1 MAELQTALTAIR
13 LLRISVRQLFNPVGS
28 GQGVDGGEDN
38 SMTNFPRDLQEFL
51 STIASRVRDVEQA
64 VNTLEPTPEPFDLP
78 SMMYLGQHTTQE
90 GQAFH
95 DTLVNT
101 YRWIKDVEEKSGVA
115 QTLLS
120 QNSMTRSYL
129 TAGRPVKKRLRTAS
143 HNVPPEQVDSVI
155 MTIDRL
161 YDDMTIT
168 ISRQLSSN
176 AVLHVTLGHI
186 LKAVIACKGLL
197 IESVVI
203 KGYGESTDLWTESR
217 HEVFKKLTE
226 NAYAAMLHFDS
237 PTSPECSVISFMDWF
252 HSFTNLFSV
261 PCKRCGLYLHN
272 FLPPTWRDFDT
283 LEPYHQE
290 CRAS

>member
-13 LLRISVRQLFNPVGS
+13 LLRISVRQLFNSVGS

-95 DTLVNT
+95 DTL
-101 YRWIKDVEEKSGVA
+101 
-115 QTLLS
+115 
-120 QNSMTRSYL
+120 
-129 TAGRPVKKRLRTAS
+129 
-143 HNVPPEQVDSVI
+143 
-155 MTIDRL
+155 
-161 YDDMTIT
+161 
-168 ISRQLSSN
+168 
-176 AVLHVTLGHI
+176 
-186 LKAVIACKGLL
+186 
-197 IESVVI
+197 
-203 KGYGESTDLWTESR
+203 
-217 HEVFKKLTE
+217 
-226 NAYAAMLHFDS
+226 
-237 PTSPECSVISFMDWF
+237 DWF